1 MKEGV
6 GTRPLFHEG
15 ERKNIRKAMVLG
27 LENVQRDGG
36 QCIRRGGLANGG
48 NVRLVGWG
56 PVEENKKH

>member
-15 ERKNIRKAMVLG
+15 EKEKYQKGNGPWVGECPKGWRN
-27 LENVQRDGG
+27 
-36 QCIRRGGLANGG
+36 CIRRGGLANGG